1 MWPSIRRLTTTI
13 FLIVAFTI
21 FFGCQRGGP
30 GNETS
35 RGGKPTLSVLAW
47 VGYEE
52 DEVRRPFEEE
62 TGVSLR
68 FDTFTGGDRMF
79 AKLSQAPNLYDVV
92 VVDPEYIA
100 KLHGANL
107 ISPLD
112 ASEFDF
118 SDYLTPFQKFPLCW
132 IDGKLWRVLIRYGT
146 NARVYNTKY
155 VTPGDVQS
163 YSVLWSPKVKGKV
176 GFWDWYLPSMGVLS
190 LADGNTTEPY
200 SLSRAQLDDLQKK
213 ALSLKPRVAGVLDS
227 LSSVSNAL
235 ANEDFWIV
243 PGVGEHAAAVL
254 AEQGHPIAWDIP
266 KEGAIMWIETL
277 AIPRQAPH
285 PELAKRYIRYMMR
298 PEIQAKMAWRKAYR
312 SGVPS
317 RAALKFLTP
326 EQRQVLHVPTVEAAE
341 RLVSALHVR
350 KLPTFPD
357 GRSAEAEWQS
367 IWSGLKAK

>member
-1 MWPSIRRLTTTI
+1 MWHSISRLTTTI
-13 FLIVAFTI
+13 FLILAFAI
-21 FFGCQRGGP
+21 FGCQRGGR
-30 GNETS
+30 E
-35 RGGKPTLSVLAW
+35 RGEKPTLNVLAW

-132 IDGKLWRVLIRYGT
+132 IDGKLWAVLIRYGT
-146 NARVYNTKY
+146 NALVYNTKY

-213 ALSLKPRVAGVLDS
+213 ALSLKPRIAGVLDS